1 MVALAERKLSDR
13 TPAFPVVEAPPQI
26 MLDPRRSLVALLW
39 RLREQL
45 HDEAASWAEFLRDLP
60 FGGAGFLAMWQC
72 THSIG
77 SLALKGRVPV
87 SA

>member
-1 MVALAERKLSDR
+1 MRSS
-13 TPAFPVVEAPPQI
+13 AFPVVEAAPKI
-26 MLDPRRSLVALLW
+26 ALDARCSLVALLG

-45 HDEAASWAEFLRDLP
+45 HDDGRRAAAESPRARA

-77 SLALKGRVPV
+77 SLAVKGRLPV